1 MSTVVPPDAAL
12 VARVLA
18 GNDRRAFGEL
28 VRRHQGPT
36 RALLRRLCKED
47 HALADDLAQEA
58 FLQAFRKLSQFRADA
73 AFGTWLYRIAYNAF
87 LMHVRSRRE
96 ELPLDEAQPPEDEG
110 SAGEASVEA
119 QSVRELDVRRALSKL
134 SDEERA
140 AIVQCYY
147 LDRSHEEA
155 AYVLGCPVGTVKSY
169 IFRAK
174 KKLQVLLPS
183 WESAGK
189 PGSEPGSE
197 A

>member
-1 MSTVVPPDAAL
+1 MSTAVPPDAAL

-18 GNDRRAFGEL
+18 GQDRHAFGEL
-28 VRRHQGPT
+28 VRRHQGQT

-73 AFGTWLYRIAYNAF
+73 AFGTWLYRIAYNVF

-96 ELPLDEAQPPEDEG
+96 EISLDEAMPPEDE
-110 SAGEASVEA
+110 EASGKAGPEPGSGVEVE
-119 QSVRELDVRRALSKL
+119 SVRELDVRRALSRL
-134 SDEERA
+134 SEEERA

-174 KKLQVLLPS
+174 KKLQLMLPG
-183 WESAGK
+183 WEPRSAG
-189 PGSEPGSE
+189 
-197 A
+197 